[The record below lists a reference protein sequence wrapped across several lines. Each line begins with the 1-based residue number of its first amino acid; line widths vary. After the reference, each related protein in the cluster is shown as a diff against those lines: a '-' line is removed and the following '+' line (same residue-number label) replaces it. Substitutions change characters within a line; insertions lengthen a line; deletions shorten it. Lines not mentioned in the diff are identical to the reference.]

1 MDDGVTLR
9 RLSVFCLV
17 VDAGGVT
24 RAAEQL
30 RVAQPSVSGQLR
42 SLEKALGAT
51 LVVRSGV
58 SLVLTEAGERVYRWA
73 KEVLA
78 SSAQVQRDVDDL
90 VAGTAGSLVVAASMA
105 IGTYLLPP
113 VMTALRAERAGADI
127 TVQIGEPEVAL
138 RAAQRGAVD
147 FAVTSWVEEELP
159 DDLVG
164 EKLWDEP
171 MVLCAAVDGPPDGDT
186 ITLAELREL
195 PLVGVPS
202 GVSFHRML
210 QDQLRRH
217 GTSLPRPVIRL
228 GHAEAIIEAVAA
240 NGWVS
245 LAMGY
250 MLRKDVAAGRVRA
263 VPISD
268 AHLVEGIGL
277 YHREAKYFS
286 PLQAAAVESLR
297 TLGRTRAGGQ
307 PPASRGPT

>member
-30 RVAQPSVSGQLR
+30 LVSQPSVSGQLR

-78 SSAQVQRDVDDL
+78 SSTQVQRDVDDL

-113 VMTALRAERAGADI
+113 VMTALRAERTGADI

-138 RAAQRGAVD
+138 RAAQRGTID
-147 FAVTSWVEEELP
+147 FAVTSWVEGEVPE
-159 DDLVG
+159 DLIG

-171 MVLCAAVDGPPDGDT
+171 MVLCASPHGPPDGDS
-186 ITLAELREL
+186 ITLAELRDL
-195 PLVGVPS
+195 PMVGVPS
-202 GVSFHRML
+202 GVSFHRMV

-217 GTSLPRPVIRL
+217 GTSLPTPVIRL

-240 NGWVS
+240 NGWVA

-250 MLRKDVAAGRVRA
+250 MLRKDVETGRVRA
-263 VPISD
+263 VTISD

-286 PLQAAAVESLR
+286 PLQSAAVAALR
-297 TLGRTRAGGQ
+297 ELGRARQ
-307 PPASRGPT
+307 SPASRGPT

>member
-17 VDAGGVT
+17 
-24 RAAEQL
+24 
-30 RVAQPSVSGQLR
+30 
-42 SLEKALGAT
+42 
-51 LVVRSGV
+51 
-58 SLVLTEAGERVYRWA
+58 
-73 KEVLA
+73 
-78 SSAQVQRDVDDL
+78 VDDL

-113 VMTALRAERAGADI
+113 VMTALRADRAGADI

-171 MVLCAAVDGPPDGDT
+171 MVLCAAVDGPPDGDA
-186 ITLAELREL
+186 ITLAELRKL

-245 LAMGY
+245 LAMAY

-263 VPISD
+263 VSISD

-297 TLGRTRAGGQ
+297 ALGRTRH